1 LLGFTV
7 GLVKPEGSLLD
18 RTPGSDFETHE
29 VFNQS
34 NALADYNI
42 FTTNSALVETVK
54 REGAEWAMA
63 ELSSLGEYLGRA
75 ETIEQGSLANK
86 YTPVLKAFDRFGDRI
101 DAVEFHPAWHEL
113 LGAQVKYGIHS
124 APWAEPKA
132 GAHVA
137 RAVGMYLFS
146 EVENGTQCPV
156 SMTYGG
162 VPSLKKRTDLAA
174 TWLPKIY
181 SRQYDKAFKPVS
193 EKHGALIGMGMTE
206 KQGGSDVRTNTTR
219 ATVTNEAN
227 GEYTLIGH
235 KWFMSAPMCDGF
247 MVLAQAP
254 KGLSCFFM
262 PRWLP
267 DGTLNAI
274 RIQRLKDKLGNRSNA
289 SSEVEFQN
297 AHAWLVGEEG
307 RGVPT
312 IIDMATY
319 TRLDCGLGTAGL
331 MHQAVVQALHHASL
345 RTAFQHKLIDQPIM
359 QNVLADLVVEAEA
372 ATLLIMR
379 LARAFDALED
389 ENQAHFRR
397 IVTPAAKYWICKR
410 GPMLGA
416 EALEVLGG
424 NGYVEE
430 GPLARI
436 YREFPLSSIW
446 EGSGNVMCLDVLRA
460 LSKSPDGLEVVR
472 QEWLSLKGSDKRL
485 DRYAS
490 QLEVDLQHAAE
501 HERTARR
508 LAERL
513 ALCLSASLMLK
524 HAPEAVADAFLN
536 SRLEKDWGNAFG
548 TLPAGSDFTAIIARG
563 SLMPTSNAA
572 SLVSAGP
579 KK

>member
-1 LLGFTV
+1 
-7 GLVKPEGSLLD
+7 LD
-18 RTPGSDFETHE
+18 KSADFETHE

-34 NALADYNI
+34 DALVDYNV
-42 FTTNSALVETVK
+42 FTSNSALVEAVN
-54 REGAEWAMA
+54 REGADWAMA
-63 ELSSLGEYLGRA
+63 ELSALGDYLGQA

-86 YTPVLKAFDRFGDRI
+86 YPPVLKTFDRFGKRI
-101 DAVEFHPAWHEL
+101 DEVEFHPAYHNL
-113 LGAQVKYGIHS
+113 MAAQMKFGIHS
-124 APWAEPKA
+124 APWAEPKP

-137 RAVGMYLFS
+137 RAVGMYLFA
-146 EVENGTQCPV
+146 EVENGTQCPI

-162 VPSLKKRTDLAA
+162 VPSLKKRKDLAA

-181 SRQYDKAFKPVS
+181 SREYDKNFKPIS
-193 EKHGALIGMGMTE
+193 QKRGALIGMGMTE

-219 ATVTNEAN
+219 ATVLNAAT
-227 GEYTLIGH
+227 GEYTLVGH

-247 MVLAQAP
+247 MVLAQAA

-267 DGTLNAI
+267 DGTRNAI
-274 RIQRLKDKLGNRSNA
+274 AIQRLKDKLGNRSNA

-319 TRLDCGLGTAGL
+319 TRLDCGLGTTGL
-331 MHQAVVQALHHASL
+331 MHQAVVQALHHTSM

-359 QNVLADLVVEAEA
+359 QNVLADLIVETEA

-379 LARAFDALED
+379 LARAFDGLDD
-389 ENQAHFRR
+389 EAQTHFRR
-397 IVTPAAKYWICKR
+397 IVTPAVKYWICKR

-430 GPLARI
+430 APLARI

-460 LSKSPDGLEVVR
+460 LTKSAEGLESVR
-472 QEWLSLKGSDKRL
+472 QEWQTLKGTDKRL
-485 DRYAS
+485 DLYAS
-490 QLEVDLQHAAE
+490 QLEPDLLNAADQ
-501 HERTARR
+501 ERTARR
-508 LAERL
+508 LTERF

-524 HAPEAVADAFLN
+524 HAPQAVADAFLN
-536 SRLEKDWGNAFG
+536 SRLEQDWGHAFG
-548 TLPAGSDFTAIIARG
+548 TLPTGSDFASIIARG
-563 SLMPTSNAA
+563 SLKTAESSG
-572 SLVSAGP
+572 SLVSAGQ